1 MHELF
6 KCCTK
11 RDREVSGAKR
21 AAAPRIAS
29 SPEVAD
35 GLNRPLV
42 LW

>member
-1 MHELF
+1 MLSCF
-6 KCCTK
+6 NCCAK
-11 RDREVSGAKR
+11 RDRDVSGAKR
-21 AAAPRIAS
+21 TAAPRLAS